1 MEDKWKKNINYLKEH
16 YNNFIYPDPILDI
29 DQEFIDPKRHYYDDP
44 TYYWHK
50 IWPEKSFSDKKLEIL
65 IAGCGTN
72 QAAVLAKCNPNHSF
86 VGIDL
91 SENSINHHK
100 KLIKKHSIKNI
111 EVICSDFRD
120 VNFNKKF
127 DLIISQGVI
136 HHLDDPGSALKY
148 FNENLSRKGV
158 ISLMVYGDKITGPM
172 NELKNIFS
180 KLELN
185 QSKDSA
191 LIIRD
196 FFNNFRKDH
205 PASIFY
211 HQSVDS
217 RFDAGIIDFILHKSE
232 KFFSIKN
239 LISLLANN
247 NLIIKNFHDGNI
259 RSLTKFF
266 LYNEELIKRI
276 RLLPAEDQ
284 WELGQTLNWSDH
296 RLAVFCTKKEN
307 IKDII
312 NYSISD
318 LDDYFICYRDG
329 TKFKIEQNL
338 ITIQTE
344 IGDKYL
350 FNIPVN
356 DLFLWN
362 LAFSGKIKLQQLL
375 SPYSKLDQQ
384 KLREFFLILIENG
397 FVDVTLY
404 KVEVDRA

>member
-1 MEDKWKKNINYLKEH
+1 MKDTLKKNINYLKEH
-16 YNNFIYPDPILDI
+16 YNNFIYPDPILNI

-50 IWPEKSFSDKKLEIL
+50 IWPEKSFNDKRLEIL
-65 IAGCGTN
+65 VAGCGTN

-111 EVICSDFRD
+111 EVICNDFRD
-120 VNFNKKF
+120 VSFSKKF

-136 HHLDDPGSALKY
+136 HHLDDPSSALKY
-148 FNENLSRKGV
+148 FNENLSTKGV
-158 ISLMVYGDKITGPM
+158 LSLMVYGDKITGPL
-172 NELKNIFS
+172 NHLKKIFS

-191 LIIRD
+191 ALIRD

-239 LISLLANN
+239 LINLLVNN

-266 LYNEELIKRI
+266 LYNEELIKKI

-312 NYSISD
+312 NYSISN

-350 FNIPVN
+350 FNTPVN

-375 SPYSKLDQQ
+375 SPYSKIDQH

-397 FVDVTLY
+397 FVDVTLH

>member
-1 MEDKWKKNINYLKEH
+1 MNDSLIKNISYLKEH

-111 EVICSDFRD
+111 EVICNDFRD
-120 VNFNKKF
+120 VSFNKKF

-148 FNENLSRKGV
+148 FNENLSSKGV
-158 ISLMVYGDKITGPM
+158 LSLMVYGDKITGPM

-185 QSKDSA
+185 QSKESA
-191 LIIRD
+191 TIIRD
-196 FFNNFRKDH
+196 FFNNFKKDH

-239 LISLLANN
+239 LINLLANN

-312 NYSISD
+312 NYSISN

-329 TKFKIEQNL
+329 TEFKIEHNL
-338 ITIQTE
+338 ITIKTE

-350 FNIPVN
+350 FNVPVN

-362 LAFSGKIKLQQLL
+362 LAFSGKIKLHQLL
-375 SPYSKLDQQ
+375 SAYAQIDQH
-384 KLREFFLILIENG
+384 KLRDFFLILVENG
-397 FVDVTLY
+397 FVDVTLH

>member
-1 MEDKWKKNINYLKEH
+1 MEDKSKKNINYLKEH
-16 YNNFIYPDPILDI
+16 YNNFIYPDPIVDI

-111 EVICSDFRD
+111 EVICNDFRD
-120 VNFNKKF
+120 VSFDKKF

-148 FNENLSRKGV
+148 FNENLSSKGV
-158 ISLMVYGDKITGPM
+158 LSLMVYGDKITGPM

-185 QSKDSA
+185 QSKESA
-191 LIIRD
+191 TIIRD
-196 FFNNFRKDH
+196 FFNNFKKDH

-239 LISLLANN
+239 LIKLLANN

-276 RLLPAEDQ
+276 RLLPVEDQ

-307 IKDII
+307 VKDII
-312 NYSISD
+312 NYSISN

-329 TKFKIEQNL
+329 TEFKIEHNL
-338 ITIQTE
+338 ITIKTE

-350 FNIPVN
+350 FNVPVN

-362 LAFSGKIKLQQLL
+362 LAFSGKIKLHQLL
-375 SPYSKLDQQ
+375 SAYTQIDQH
-384 KLREFFLILIENG
+384 KLRDFFLILVENG
-397 FVDVTLY
+397 FVDVTLH

>member
-1 MEDKWKKNINYLKEH
+1 MNNKSKNNINYLKEH

-148 FNENLSRKGV
+148 FNENLSSKGV

-191 LIIRD
+191 SIIRD

-362 LAFSGKIKLQQLL
+362 LAFSGKVKLQQLL
-375 SPYSKLDQQ
+375 SAYSKIDQH

-397 FVDVTLY
+397 FVDVTLH

>member
-1 MEDKWKKNINYLKEH
+1 V
-16 YNNFIYPDPILDI
+16 DI

-111 EVICSDFRD
+111 EVICNDFRD
-120 VNFNKKF
+120 VSFNKKF

-148 FNENLSRKGV
+148 FNENLSSKGV
-158 ISLMVYGDKITGPM
+158 LSLMVYGDKITGPM
-172 NELKNIFS
+172 NELKKIFS

-185 QSKDSA
+185 QSKESA
-191 LIIRD
+191 TIIRD
-196 FFNNFRKDH
+196 FFNNFKKDH

-239 LISLLANN
+239 LINLLANN

-312 NYSISD
+312 NYSISN

-329 TKFKIEQNL
+329 TEFKIEHNL
-338 ITIQTE
+338 ITIKTE

-350 FNIPVN
+350 FNVPVN

-362 LAFSGKIKLQQLL
+362 LAFSGKIKLHQLL
-375 SPYSKLDQQ
+375 SAYAQIDQH
-384 KLREFFLILIENG
+384 KLRDFFLILVENG
-397 FVDVTLY
+397 FVDVTLH

>member
-1 MEDKWKKNINYLKEH
+1 MEDKSKKNINYLKEH

-50 IWPEKSFSDKKLEIL
+50 IWPEKSFSDNKLEIL

-148 FNENLSRKGV
+148 FNENLSSKGV
-158 ISLMVYGDKITGPM
+158 ISLMVYVDKITGPM

-191 LIIRD
+191 SIIRD

-350 FNIPVN
+350 FNITVN

-362 LAFSGKIKLQQLL
+362 LAFSGKVKLQQLL
-375 SPYSKLDQQ
+375 SGYSKIDQH

-397 FVDVTLY
+397 FVDVTLH